1 MALQQPAAAGIGA
14 APAGKPDRRRD
25 ERESVLGDIWLIDAD
40 SSAVLRCHCVDVS
53 GGGMA
58 LRVPIGHG
66 IGVGRTFELFS
77 SLPGASRRPAGLII
91 SRHARVVRT
100 DFNSAANDEMLV
112 GVSFESGTARRTPYR
127 DQALIPA

>member
-1 MALQQPAAAGIGA
+1 MALQQPDSTGIGA

-25 ERESVLGDIWLIDAD
+25 ERESVLGDIWLIDVD
-40 SSAVLRCHCVDVS
+40 SSAVVRCRCVDVS

-77 SLPGASRRPAGLII
+77 SLPGAASRPAGLII
-91 SRHARVVRT
+91 SRKARVVRT
-100 DFNSAANDEMLV
+100 DFHSTSHDEMLV
-112 GVSFESGTARRTPYR
+112 GLTFEAGAARRMPYR
-127 DQALIPA
+127 ESAFIPS